1 MTIKA
6 EGPEIPPRGYQQE
19 GPTRYVPLRDPIE
32 VGNVPVGQGGK
43 TEENPNEIKMAK
55 DAPTDPPKKSK
66 MSKTDKAVLIGG
78 GATLLGALHVLC
90 LPAAALVDVAL
101 IAAACSKTVIKIEP
115 SEAEATAGAII
126 NNGGGGGGDNP
137 PGDDKV
143 NDPTDLIWKKL
154 GVGGNIGTG
163 DQLDDYVD
171 NGLTG
176 HVFNAIYIH
185 GYAASVDFD
194 APIDDTHK
202 DNTTFTG
209 GFDDFNTGADPT
221 NPDDDVKIKG
231 TAEYYDDNHNSV
243 LITSRYADGGIKE
256 KALYVPAAGNERIV
270 YVYDFGKADDF
281 NNQNPKNKSTINDVM
296 EFNEEER
303 AKILNNQIYSRPG
316 EWKPVDDVKSKELD
330 LIANSA
336 PRVQMKTRSGNTKDI
351 PDDCN
356 KFYKTEANGVVCLYI
371 KGENGWWSQDCSLEV
386 TNRQLKK

>member
-1 MTIKA
+1 MTIRA

-32 VGNVPVGQGGK
+32 GGNIPVGQGGK
-43 TEENPNEIKMAK
+43 AEKNPNEITYAK
-55 DAPTDPPKKSK
+55 EPTDPPNGENIVVGRPYHNKYSLSRTEKF
-66 MSKTDKAVLIGG
+66 
-78 GATLLGALHVLC
+78 
-90 LPAAALVDVAL
+90 PYF
-101 IAAACSKTVIKIEP
+101 KINREVVYTPPGVRGPGFGCTKVEIHTEP

-126 NNGGGGGGDNP
+126 NGGGGDNP

-143 NDPTDLIWKKL
+143 NDPTNLIWKKL
-154 GVGGNIGTG
+154 GVGGNIGIG

-221 NPDDDVKIKG
+221 NPADDVKITG
-231 TAEYYDDNHNSV
+231 TAEYFDDNHNSV
-243 LITSRYADGGIKE
+243 LITTKYADGGIKE
-256 KALYVPAAGNERIV
+256 KALYVPAPGDERVV

-351 PDDCN
+351 PGDCN
-356 KFYKTEANGVVCLYI
+356 KFYKTEANGVVYLYI
-371 KGENGWWSQDCSLEV
+371 KGANGWWSQDCSLEV
-386 TNRQLKK
+386 TNRQL